1 MSKNPPWNRDE
12 LILSLDLN
20 FRPNPLHID
29 KTHPE
34 VIKLSETMNK
44 LSVRAFANYHIER
57 IEAHFDELKS
67 VMRK

>member
-12 LILSLDLN
+12 LILSLDLY
-20 FRPNPLHID
+20 FRHNSLHI

-34 VIKLSETMNK
+34 VIKLSETLNK

-57 IEAHFDELKS
+57 IEAHRDELKS